1 MNDAPISQE
10 ILQLTEALLTA
21 TPEPLTQARFNQC
34 LEAEDTRLAVAI
46 AQLTQIFEDQERPVE
61 IVEVAGGFQLV
72 TKAEYHPFLKRL
84 FHRIGRLNL
93 TRAAL
98 EALSV
103 VAYKQPVSRSEV
115 EQIRGVN
122 SDYVLKTLLEK
133 ELVTITGRDEGIGRP
148 LLYGTT
154 QAFLIAFGLQSLGDM
169 PKLKEIDQIMGDG
182 ETPTTMEEAL
192 AGLGQ
197 PKDDE
202 APHEPIDLTPIEQTI
217 EDNTTE
223 PDNATE

>member
-1 MNDAPISQE
+1 MNDGPITQE

-21 TPEPLTQARFNQC
+21 TPVPLNQARFNQC
-34 LEAEDTRLAVAI
+34 LEGGDIRLAIVIERLEELFA
-46 AQLTQIFEDQERPVE
+46 EQERPVE
-61 IVEVAGGFQLV
+61 IMEVGGGYQLV

-98 EALSV
+98 EALAV
-103 VAYKQPVSRSEV
+103 VAYKQPVSRPEV

-122 SDYVLKTLLEK
+122 SDSVLKTLLEK
-133 ELVTITGRDEGIGRP
+133 ELVTITGRDETVGRP

-154 QAFLIAFGLQSLGDM
+154 QAFLIAFGLQSLSDM
-169 PKLKEIDQIMGDG
+169 PKLKEINEIMGEG

-192 AGLGQ
+192 AGLTHPTNGKTAEL
-197 PKDDE
+197 PVDPTPTDPGPEADD
-202 APHEPIDLTPIEQTI
+202 AS
-217 EDNTTE
+217 
-223 PDNATE
+223 